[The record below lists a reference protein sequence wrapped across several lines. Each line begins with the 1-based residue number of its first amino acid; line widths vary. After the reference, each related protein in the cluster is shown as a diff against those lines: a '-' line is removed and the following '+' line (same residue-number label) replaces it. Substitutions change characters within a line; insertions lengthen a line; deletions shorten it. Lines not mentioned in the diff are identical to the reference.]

1 MQYVAMR
8 YITVGGSFAGN
19 TTAGINNTYDALGNS
34 SESAIQIFTPL
45 EMHHF
50 YVNKNVFAPFGTS
63 LLEGI
68 RKIWKQLMMLEDAMV
83 YWRLVNG
90 VQRKVFKIDVGN
102 LPEEKATEYVRK
114 IRNSLRKQPFVP
126 FDTNKDTMGNLN
138 WTADILA
145 QDENIWIPVRTNS
158 STSIETLPEV
168 NNTGMIDS
176 LNYLKNKIFLN

>member
-1 MQYVAMR
+1 
-8 YITVGGSFAGN
+8 
-19 TTAGINNTYDALGNS
+19 
-34 SESAIQIFTPL
+34 
-45 EMHHF
+45 
-50 YVNKNVFAPFGTS
+50 
-63 LLEGI
+63 
-68 RKIWKQLMMLEDAMV
+68 
-83 YWRLVNG
+83 LVNG